1 MKPKPLYE
9 VRHIRDFRDLLGQ
22 SADLFGEKAAF
33 LVRENGGFKDI
44 TYRQLKSDVEAL
56 GAALCSLGLEDGMI
70 AVLGENRYE
79 WCMSYLAVT
88 CHTGV
93 VVPLDKE
100 LPAEEKRNLLE
111 RSNSVAIIFSGK
123 YAKDIA
129 EIRNA
134 GSSVKYF
141 INMDL
146 DEDADGFMSL
156 KKLVGKGRQKIE
168 NNEFD
173 PGSHKI
179 DETAMSVLIFTS
191 GTTDLAKGVM
201 LSQKNICSNV
211 MGVSQTVHVDS
222 KDTALSILPLHHTYE
237 CTIGF
242 LTLIYN
248 GATIAFNE
256 GLKHIQKNM
265 TEVGP
270 TLLVT
275 VPLLLENMYK
285 KIWDKINKKP
295 GLKHLVNMMLGISS
309 ALRLLGIET
318 GRIFF
323 KSIHRTLGGRLR
335 LIVTGAAAISPEVIN
350 GLNKFGIRVL
360 QGYGLTECSPLVI
373 GERDSFYGNAS
384 VGLPLP
390 GVEVRIDNPDENGIG
405 EIVARGDNVMLGYYK
420 NSKATEASLRDG
432 WFHTGDLGR
441 KDGNGAYYITGRLKN
456 VIVTKNGKNIFPEEV
471 ETYLNRSPYVLE
483 SMVTG
488 YEDGKSGET
497 FVEAYILPNIEAIKE
512 KLKKH
517 TPSMEDIKR
526 IISDA
531 VKNANKD
538 MPLYKRIS
546 SFTIKEN
553 DFIKTT
559 TLKIKRYAEN
569 AKMKLDNN
577 RSKA

>member
-1 MKPKPLYE
+1 MKPKPLYN
-9 VRHIRDFRDLLGQ
+9 VRHIHNLRDLLEQ
-22 SADLFGEKAAF
+22 SSSLFGDKAAF
-33 LVRENGGFKDI
+33 LIREGGGFRSI
-44 TYRQLKSDVEAL
+44 TYNQFKSDVDAL
-56 GAALCSLGLEDGMI
+56 GAGLCSLGLEGGSI

-79 WCMSYLAVT
+79 WCTSYLAVT

-100 LPAEEKRNLLE
+100 LPADEKRNLLE
-111 RSNSVAIIFSGK
+111 RSDSNAIIFSGK
-123 YAKDIA
+123 YTKDISA
-129 EIRNA
+129 IKNTGCPVE
-134 GSSVKYF
+134 YF
-141 INMDL
+141 ISMDL
-146 DEDADGFMSL
+146 DEDTDGVLSL
-156 KKLVGKGRQKIE
+156 KKLIAKGRQLLE
-168 NNEFD
+168 NCEFD
-173 PGSHKI
+173 PHSRII
-179 DETAMSVLIFTS
+179 DETAMSILIFTS

-201 LSQKNICSNV
+201 LSQKNVCADV
-211 MGVSQTVHVDS
+211 MGVSQTVYVES

-237 CTIGF
+237 CTLGF

-248 GATIAFNE
+248 GASIAFNE

-265 TEVGP
+265 AEVGP

-295 GLKHLVNMMLGISS
+295 GLKHIVRFMLVISS
-309 ALRLLGIET
+309 VLRFFGIEA
-318 GRIFF
+318 GHVLFG
-323 KSIHRTLGGRLR
+323 SIHKTLGGRLR
-335 LIVTGAAAISPEVIN
+335 LIVTGAAAIAPEVIS

-390 GVEVRIDNPDENGIG
+390 GVEVKIENADENGIG
-405 EIVARGDNVMLGYYK
+405 EIVTRGDNVMLGYYK
-420 NSKATEASLRDG
+420 NQEATARCLRDG
-432 WFHTGDLGR
+432 WFHTGDLGK
-441 KDGNGAYYITGRLKN
+441 KDKSGAYYITGRLKN

-497 FVEAYILPNIEAIKE
+497 FVKAHILPNIEAIKE
-512 KLKKH
+512 KLKIH
-517 TPSMEDIKR
+517 APSVEDIKR

-531 VKNANKD
+531 VKNTNKD

-546 SFTIKEN
+546 SFTIRDN

-569 AKMKLDNN
+569 AQMKFKNN
-577 RSKA
+577 

>member
-1 MKPKPLYE
+1 MKPKPLYS
-9 VRHIRDFRDLLGQ
+9 VRQINDFRDLLEQ
-22 SADLFGEKAAF
+22 SSALFGEKAAY
-33 LVRENGGFKDI
+33 LIKESGGFKSI
-44 TYRQLKSDVEAL
+44 TYKQFKSDVDAL
-56 GAALCSLGLEDGMI
+56 GAGLASLGLEGGFT

-93 VVPLDKE
+93 IVPLDKE
-100 LPAEEKRNLLE
+100 LPLEEKANLLR
-111 RSNSVAIIFSGK
+111 RSNSVALIFSGK

-129 EIRNA
+129 AIRNA
-134 GSSVKYF
+134 DCSVKYF
-141 INMDL
+141 INMDM
-146 DEDADGFMSL
+146 DEDADGFLSL
-156 KKLVGKGRQKIE
+156 KRLIEKGRSLLADQQ
-168 NNEFD
+168 FD
-173 PGSHKI
+173 PRSHNI
-179 DETAMSVLIFTS
+179 DENAMSILIFTS
-191 GTTDLAKGVM
+191 GTTDLAKGAM
-201 LSQKNICSNV
+201 LSQKNICTDVMAVSMTVRVGSN
-211 MGVSQTVHVDS
+211 DS
-222 KDTALSILPLHHTYE
+222 ALSILPLHHTYE
-237 CTIGF
+237 CTLGF

-248 GATIAFNE
+248 GAAIAFNE
-256 GLKHIQKNM
+256 GLKYIQKNM
-265 TEVGP
+265 AEVGP
-270 TLLVT
+270 TILVS

-295 GLKHLVNMMLGISS
+295 GLKLVVRIMLCIS
-309 ALRLLGIET
+309 AVLRFFGIEA
-318 GRIFF
+318 GRTLF
-323 KSIHRTLGGRLR
+323 KSIHKTLGGRLR
-335 LIVTGAAAISPEVIN
+335 LIVTGAAAIAPDVIS
-350 GLNKFGIRVL
+350 GLNGFGIRVL

-390 GVEVRIDNPDENGIG
+390 GVEARIENADENGIG
-405 EIVARGDNVMLGYYK
+405 EIVVRGDMVMLGYYK
-420 NSKATEASLRDG
+420 NEEATAKALRDG
-432 WFHTGDLGR
+432 WLHTGDLGR
-441 KDGNGAYYITGRLKN
+441 KSSSGAYFITGRLKN

-488 YEDGKSGET
+488 YEADNSGET
-497 FVEAYILPNIEAIKE
+497 FVKAHILPNIEAIKE

-517 TPSMEDIKR
+517 TPSMEDIKE

-546 SFTIKEN
+546 SFTIREN

-569 AKMKLDNN
+569 AQAKLKRNQ
-577 RSKA
+577 S

>member
-1 MKPKPLYE
+1 MKPKPLYN
-9 VRHIRDFRDLLGQ
+9 VRPIRDFRDLLEQ
-22 SADLFGEKAAF
+22 SSGLFGDKAAF
-33 LVRENGGFKDI
+33 LIREGKGFRNI
-44 TYRQLKSDVEAL
+44 TYKEFRSDVEAL
-56 GAALCSLGLEDGMI
+56 GAGLCSLGLEGGAV

-100 LPAEEKRNLLE
+100 LPAEEKRNLLQ
-111 RSNSVAIIFSGK
+111 RSDSDAIVFSGK

-129 EIRNA
+129 AIKDG

-141 INMDL
+141 IHMDL
-146 DEDADGFMSL
+146 DEDTDGFLSL
-156 KKLVGKGRQKIE
+156 KKLIAKGRQIIG
-168 NNEFD
+168 NSGFD
-173 PGSHKI
+173 PHSHII
-179 DETAMSVLIFTS
+179 DETAMSVLLFTS

-201 LSQKNICSNV
+201 LSQKNICFDV

-222 KDTALSILPLHHTYE
+222 NDSALSILPLHHTYE
-237 CTIGF
+237 CTLGF

-248 GATIAFNE
+248 GASIAFNE
-256 GLKHIQKNM
+256 GLKYIQKNM
-265 TEVGP
+265 AEVGP

-295 GLKHLVNMMLGISS
+295 ALKLIVKFMLGIS
-309 ALRLLGIET
+309 AILRFFGIEA
-318 GRIFF
+318 GRVLF
-323 KSIHRTLGGRLR
+323 KSIHKTLGGRLR
-335 LIVTGAAAISPEVIN
+335 LIVTGAAAIAPEVIG

-390 GVEVRIDNPDENGIG
+390 GVEVRIENADENGIG
-405 EIVARGDNVMLGYYK
+405 EIVTRGDNVMLGYYR
-420 NSKATEASLRDG
+420 NQEATDRCLKDG
-432 WFHTGDLGR
+432 WFHTGDLG
-441 KDGNGAYYITGRLKN
+441 KMDKSGAYYITGRLKN

-497 FVEAYILPNIEAIKE
+497 FVKAHILPNVDAIKE
-512 KLKKH
+512 KLKIH
-517 TPSMEDIKR
+517 TPSVEDIKK

-531 VKNANKD
+531 VKNTNKD
-538 MPLYKRIS
+538 MPLYKRIT
-546 SFTIKEN
+546 SFTIRDN

-569 AKMKLDNN
+569 AQMKLKNHK
-577 RSKA
+577 S